1 VVRRRKSTIRIER
14 IWASVDGVAVHARW
28 ARPPRNIGLARPIVL
43 VHGLGMSSR
52 YMLPLLRL
60 LAHETEVYAVD
71 LPGYGRS
78 GDPAHPLRLDGLAD
92 ALEHWMAT
100 VGINEAIVAGNSLG
114 AQIVLHLATKYPAR
128 VERAVLIGA
137 THDPASG
144 GPWEHLLRLVLDGLR
159 ERPSLLWV
167 AATDYL
173 RAGPV
178 GMFTLLREAL
188 KSPEEAELRQLRVPT
203 LVVRGSRD
211 PISTQP
217 WNEEIVRLLPD
228 ARLTVIEGTAHA
240 VNFSGPEPLAREIMA
255 FGREQPAVR
264 PEA

>member
-1 VVRRRKSTIRIER
+1 
-14 IWASVDGVAVHARW
+14 
-28 ARPPRNIGLARPIVL
+28 
-43 VHGLGMSSR
+43 
-52 YMLPLLRL
+52 MLPLLRI
-60 LAHETEVYAVD
+60 LARETEVYAVD

-78 GDPAHPLRLDGLAD
+78 GNPAHPLRLDGLAD

-100 VGINEAIVAGNSLG
+100 VGIARAIVAGNSLG

-144 GPWEHLLRLVLDGLR
+144 GPWEHLVRLILDGLR

-173 RAGPV
+173 RAGPR
-178 GMFTLLREAL
+178 GMFDLLREAL
-188 KSPEEAELRQLRVPT
+188 KSPEEAELRQLRAPT

-217 WNEEIVRLLPD
+217 WNEEIVRLIPE
-228 ARLTVIEGTAHA
+228 ARLAVVDGTAHA
-240 VNFSGPEPLAREIMA
+240 VNYSGPEPLAREIMI
-255 FGREQPAVR
+255 FCRERPAG
-264 PEA
+264 